1 MRRIIAGAG
10 RADVTVRRNAWLG
23 WLLALLAIALFSR
36 LGFWQLDR
44 MHQKQA
50 MLDAVQQVLDAR
62 DPGPLSLAADPGRA
76 TGYDWAAGDGRF
88 ADLPAVILDNQG
100 RDERPG
106 VRVYRVFLP
115 DDGAPLLVELGW
127 KPLPGDRTMP
137 AVPRPQATRVEG
149 LLLRPPSPGLARG
162 TPVPRPD
169 GSLLVIAMDLPVLRD
184 ALRLDALA
192 PRVLKLDPGQALPG
206 AAGYARDLDILP
218 NTLPPDRHLG
228 YAVQWFGLAV
238 AMLAIALVLTF
249 RKPDRQRKRP

>member
-10 RADVTVRRNAWLG
+10 RADVTFPRNAWVG
-23 WLLALLAIALFSR
+23 WVLALLAIALFAR

-50 MLDAVQQVLDAR
+50 MLDAVRHVLEAR
-62 DPGPLSLAADPGRA
+62 EAGPLSLAADPGRA
-76 TGYDWAAGDGRF
+76 AGYDWAAGDGRF

-106 VRVYRVFLP
+106 VRAYRVFLP
-115 DDGAPLLVELGW
+115 GDGAPLLVELGW

-137 AVPRPQATRVEG
+137 AVPRPRAARVEG
-149 LLLRPPSPGLARG
+149 LLLPPPSPGLARG
-162 TPVPRPD
+162 TPVEQPD
-169 GSLLVIAMDLPVLRD
+169 GSLLVIAMDLPVLRG
-184 ALRLDALA
+184 ALGLDALA
-192 PRVLKLDPGQALPG
+192 PRVLKPDPAQALAG
-206 AAGYARDLDILP
+206 TTGYARDLDILP

-228 YAVQWFGLAV
+228 YAVQWFALAV
-238 AMLAIALVLTF
+238 AMLVIALVLTF

>member
-10 RADVTVRRNAWLG
+10 RAGVTVRRNAWLG
-23 WLLALLAIALFSR
+23 WLLALLAIALFAR

-50 MLDAVQQVLDAR
+50 MLDAVQHVLEAR
-62 DPGPLSLAADPGRA
+62 EAGPLSLAADPDRGA
-76 TGYDWAAGDGRF
+76 GYDWAAGDGRF
-88 ADLPAVILDNQG
+88 ADVPAVILDNQG

-106 VRVYRVFLP
+106 VRAYRVFLP

-149 LLLRPPSPGLARG
+149 LLLPPPSPGLARG
-162 TPVPRPD
+162 TPVAQAD
-169 GSLLVIAMDLPVLRD
+169 GSLLVIAMDLPTLRE
-184 ALRLDALA
+184 ALGLGALA
-192 PRVLKLDPGQALPG
+192 PRVLKLDPAQALPG
-206 AAGYARDLDILP
+206 ATGYARDLEILP

-238 AMLAIALVLTF
+238 AMLVIALVLTF
-249 RKPDRQRKRP
+249 RKPDRKRKRP